1 MIPGEDLS
9 FMPRQTGEKRKNY
22 DEELVKYSTERS
34 EEIPDGRWDNR
45 DRDNRDNRDRD
56 NRDNNRD
63 TRDKWGNNRDNRDK
77 WENKDKWD
85 NKDKWE
91 NRDRER

>member
-34 EEIPDGRWDNR
+34 EEIPWGDNNR
-45 DRDNRDNRDRD
+45 D
-56 NRDNNRD
+56 NRD
-63 TRDKWGNNRDNRDK
+63 TRDKWENNRDNRDK

-91 NRDRER
+91 NRDRERSR